1 MRVLLLEDDFSTCY
15 AIVNELEQLGFIV
28 DQCFDGECAMN
39 AIYAKQHD
47 IYILDINVPNIDG
60 YEVLKYILNKHPN
73 AATIMISTHIEIEY
87 LKKAFAIGCNDYLKK
102 PFEMEE
108 LLLRIKNIV
117 RLSNTQSNKDEVNL
131 SQGYTY
137 SLLTSELFYYD
148 SNIQLT
154 KIESLLLR
162 ILVQNL
168 GNIVS
173 SESIKNYVWDN
184 EEISP
189 VTIRYW
195 IYRLI
200 KKFKSGMIV
209 NARGEG
215 YRLRKLD
222 TSADT
227 F

>member
-1 MRVLLLEDDFSTCY
+1 MRALVLEDDFSTCY
-15 AIVNELEQLGFIV
+15 AIVNEVEQLGFIV
-28 DQCFDGECAMN
+28 DKCFDGECAMN
-39 AIYAKQHD
+39 AIYTKQHD

-60 YEVLKYILNKHPN
+60 YEVLEYILKKYPN

-87 LKKAFAIGCNDYLKK
+87 LKKAFDVGCNDYLKK

-117 RLSNTQSNKDEVNL
+117 RLANAQGNKDIVNL

-137 SLLTSELFYYD
+137 SLITSELFYYD
-148 SNIQLT
+148 SNIELT

-168 GNIVS
+168 GKIVS
-173 SESIKNYVWDN
+173 SESIKNYIWDN

-222 TSADT
+222 TSEEI

>member
-1 MRVLLLEDDFSTCY
+1 MRALVLEDDFSTSY
-15 AIVNELEQLGFIV
+15 AIVSELERLEFIV
-28 DQCFDGECAMN
+28 DQCFDGECALN
-39 AIYAKQHD
+39 AIYAKEHD
-47 IYILDINVPNIDG
+47 IYILDINVPNLDG
-60 YEVLKYILNKHPN
+60 YEVLKYIISKHPN
-73 AATIMISTHIEIEY
+73 AATIMISTHVEIEF
-87 LKKAFAIGCNDYLKK
+87 LKKAFTVGCNDYLKK

-117 RLSNTQSNKDEVNL
+117 RLNNTQGNKEILNL

-137 SLLTSELFYYD
+137 SLTASELFYHGLP
-148 SNIQLT
+148 IELT

-162 ILVQNL
+162 ILVQNI

-173 SESIKNYVWDN
+173 SERIKNYVWDN

-222 TSADT
+222 TSEDI
-227 F
+227 